1 MKYSDLC
8 HIPVHRVARR
18 SGFTLI
24 ELLIVIAIIAVLMT
38 ILVPAVQNAR
48 EAARVTECKNNLR
61 QMGIGFQQHLN
72 KQGYFP
78 TGGWGWHW
86 IGDPDKGYDE
96 FQPGA
101 WTYNILTYIEQ
112 DNLRQMGRR
121 LTGAEKS
128 AALAQV
134 LSTPVTVFSC
144 PTRRA
149 AQLLPTPYKAHNADY
164 VSRVVKSDYA
174 ANCGDYSRIEIDGG
188 PAASSTTPPARPT
201 QETGISYRV
210 SKVRDGQVTDGL
222 TNTIAVGEKY
232 LSLDRWQTGNDAAD
246 NENAYSG
253 YDNDNFRSTHANYW
267 PPKRDV
273 RGVVLQTFGSVHA
286 HYFNVT
292 LCDASVRGISYLI
305 DRDVFRRLGH
315 RSDGEVPGEF

>member
-149 AQLLPTPYKAHNADY
+149 AQLLPTMPTMCRVWSNQIMQPTAAIIVELKSTADLLP
-164 VSRVVKSDYA
+164 VPQLLRPGLHKKRA
-174 ANCGDYSRIEIDGG
+174 FLIE
-188 PAASSTTPPARPT
+188 
-201 QETGISYRV
+201 
-210 SKVRDGQVTDGL
+210 
-222 TNTIAVGEKY
+222 
-232 LSLDRWQTGNDAAD
+232 
-246 NENAYSG
+246 
-253 YDNDNFRSTHANYW
+253 
-267 PPKRDV
+267 
-273 RGVVLQTFGSVHA
+273 
-286 HYFNVT
+286 
-292 LCDASVRGISYLI
+292 
-305 DRDVFRRLGH
+305 
-315 RSDGEVPGEF
+315 